1 MAGSA
6 KSESA
11 AGDAVAPLKSK
22 AKGRT
27 KAIKEARKALIKAIE
42 KHAEVVT
49 DQAVSLK
56 RAQRAATKVAAA
68 AAAYAEAV
76 KARTGLESPFTVGG
90 SALDDDTK
98 ASLKAERNRIEK
110 AITGQLAAVDA
121 DAIREAR
128 QG

>member
-1 MAGSA
+1 MAKSSKQEKLADGAVPSA
-6 KSESA
+6 K
-11 AGDAVAPLKSK
+11 GKS
-22 AKGRT
+22 
-27 KAIKEARKALIKAIE
+27 KAIKEAHKALAKAIS

-76 KARTGLESPFTVGG
+76 KARTGLESPFVDGG
-90 SALDDDTK
+90 GALDADTK

-110 AITGQLAAVDA
+110 SLTGQITALEDGSSPEPSGRA
-121 DAIREAR
+121 
-128 QG
+128 